1 MDAQEAR
8 RPSSGRGA
16 PPGEGGPPVNPSLPR
31 GHTAVPHA
39 ASRVPVTLPLPAQR
53 VSTDGPEVVGDIGCI
68 GPAWIVREV
77 THVPGVLRLADR
89 RLCFTSSRGPVFDLD
104 HAALADPGGADLT
117 FDRRG
122 RGGFRI
128 TVGGERL
135 CVHVVRPPG
144 AVDPG
149 SAFVDAVAQ
158 ASGLPAT
165 RGDAAAVETWRAALI
180 SGSGDRPRRPVG
192 RLAGRA
198 RRGSA
203 GSVPR
208 T

>member
-1 MDAQEAR
+1 VH
-8 RPSSGRGA
+8 PS
-16 PPGEGGPPVNPSLPR
+16 PPR

-39 ASRVPVTLPLPAQR
+39 ASRVPVTVPLPAPR
-53 VSTDGPEVVGDIGCI
+53 VSADGPDAPGDVGCI

-77 THVPGVLRLADR
+77 THVPGVLRLADG
-89 RLCFTSSRGPVFDLD
+89 RLCFTSSRGTIFDLERTV
-104 HAALADPGGADLT
+104 LVDPGGADLT

-122 RGGFRI
+122 RGGFRL

-135 CVHVVRPPG
+135 RVHVVRPPG

-149 SAFVDAVAQ
+149 SAFVDAVAL

-165 RGDAAAVETWRAALI
+165 CGDAAAAETWRATLL
-180 SGSGDRPRRPVG
+180 SGTDDRPRRQAG
-192 RLAGRA
+192 RLVGRA

-203 GSVPR
+203 G
-208 T
+208 

>member
-1 MDAQEAR
+1 
-8 RPSSGRGA
+8 
-16 PPGEGGPPVNPSLPR
+16 
-31 GHTAVPHA
+31 
-39 ASRVPVTLPLPAQR
+39 VTLPLPAPR
-53 VSTDGPEVVGDIGCI
+53 PSADGPDTAGDVGCI

-77 THVPGVLRLADR
+77 THVPGVLRLAGG

-104 HAALADPGGADLT
+104 RAVLADPGGADLMV
-117 FDRRG
+117 DRRG

-135 CVHVVRPPG
+135 RVHVVRPRG

-149 SAFVDAVAQ
+149 ATFVDGVAQ
-158 ASGLPAT
+158 ASGLPTT
-165 RGDAAAVETWRAALI
+165 RGDAAAARTWRASLL
-180 SGSGDRPRRPVG
+180 SGTGDRPRRPAG

-203 GSVPR
+203 ESKPR

>member
-1 MDAQEAR
+1 MDAQHASPPAMGR
-8 RPSSGRGA
+8 DAPSA
-16 PPGEGGPPVNPSLPR
+16 EGGPPVHPSLSR
-31 GHTAVPHA
+31 DHAAVPHA
-39 ASRVPVTLPLPAQR
+39 ASRVPVTLPLPTPR
-53 VSTDGPEVVGDIGCI
+53 VSTDGDGGTGCI

-77 THVPGVLRLADR
+77 THVPGVLRVADG
-89 RLCFTSSRGPVFDLD
+89 RLCFTSSRGQVFDID
-104 HAALADPGGADLT
+104 LAHPQDADLT

-122 RGGFRI
+122 RGGFRV

-135 CVHVVRPPG
+135 RVHVVRPPG

-149 SAFVDAVAQ
+149 AAFVDAVTR
-158 ASGLPAT
+158 ASELPVT
-165 RGDAAAVETWRAALI
+165 RGDAASAETWRAMLL
-180 SGSGDRPRRPVG
+180 SGTGGGPHRPAG

-203 GSVPR
+203 GSAPR